1 MCTTRPSTISPDC
14 ALRRARGWRD
24 DIAAQDAEPLP
35 CLNHFF
41 VRKRLHKFAVI
52 VFAEFTK
59 NRLGWTLEFS
69 GWSGRGRRQNSTA
82 VLGTGLFLSTSHHT
96 RILFS
101 TPEAVTRFKEQERN
115 RQQQDD
121 RE

>member
-1 MCTTRPSTISPDC
+1 VLGVGVTTSPHKN
-14 ALRRARGWRD
+14 
-24 DIAAQDAEPLP
+24 AEPLP
-35 CLNHFF
+35 CLNQFL
-41 VRKRLHKFAVI
+41 VRERSDKFAVI

-59 NRLGWTLEFS
+59 NRLGWILEFS
-69 GWSGRGRRQNSTA
+69 GWSRGGRRQNSTA
-82 VLGTGLFLSTSHHT
+82 VLGTGLFLSTSDHT

-101 TPEAVTRFKEQERN
+101 TPEAVTRFKQQERN